1 MKENWRPYVIALVVT
16 LGGGVLVG
24 WLTREGTQSYATMQ
38 QPPLAPPGWLFPVAW
53 TILYTLMA
61 VGIALVYNRST
72 GIPRQ
77 RALRIYAAQLLVNL
91 LWPVFFFIAQAYL
104 FSFLWLLL
112 LLALVLW
119 MTVVFYSVSP
129 PAALLQLPYI
139 LWLCFAG
146 YLNFAVFLLN
156 K

>member
-1 MKENWRPYVIALVVT
+1 MKENWRPYVVALLFT
-16 LGGGVLVG
+16 LGGGALSG
-24 WLTREGTQSYATMQ
+24 WLTRDGTQMYATMQ
-38 QPPLAPPGWLFPVAW
+38 KPPLSPPGWLFPVVW

-61 VGIALVYNRST
+61 VGIALVYNRSSGT
-72 GIPRQ
+72 TRR

-91 LWPVFFFIAQAYL
+91 LWPVLFFVAEAY
-104 FSFLWLLL
+104 FFAFLWLLL

-119 MTVVFYSVSP
+119 MTVVFYSVYP
-129 PAALLQLPYI
+129 PAGLLQLPYI